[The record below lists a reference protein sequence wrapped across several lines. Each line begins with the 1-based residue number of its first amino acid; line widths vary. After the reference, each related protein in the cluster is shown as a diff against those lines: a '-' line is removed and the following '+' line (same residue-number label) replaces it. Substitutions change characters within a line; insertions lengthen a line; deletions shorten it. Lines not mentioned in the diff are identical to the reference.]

1 MRDLRDSQGV
11 NSYCYPCTTQIKY
24 LECMGMKQKAKSNK
38 TKPPTSWKRIREY
51 VWLVTACMNNKTAS

>member
-38 TKPPTSWKRIREY
+38 TKPPTS
-51 VWLVTACMNNKTAS
+51 